1 MTDAGALSTR
11 PPSGRVRLI
20 GYIGAATGLALV
32 ARLAAFDLGTAQS
45 PFHGHG
51 YCYLWDPMLIS
62 AHVGADSA
70 IGLAYVAIAFT
81 LWSLVRRTRGAL
93 PYSWMFLA
101 FGTFIVACGLT
112 HFMEVWTLWTPVFWL
127 SADVKIV
134 TAVASVATAV
144 MLPPLVPKVLTLLD
158 DARVSREREVA
169 LVEAGRELE
178 RRVDQRTQELQA
190 ALAREQDL
198 RYTAETA
205 ARTQEEFLR
214 VVSHELRTPLNAI
227 VGWSELLLQEHPS
240 GTYARGL
247 RAIARNASAQTQLV
261 DDLLDASA
269 LDLGKLQL
277 QREHVDARSLTAT
290 ALDAVQFSVEG
301 RQQHLESTI
310 APDPLVVD
318 ADPVRLRQVLVNLL
332 SNASKFT
339 PEGGTIR
346 VNVREAGPDV
356 VWDVSDTGVGM
367 AADFIDRAFDRFAQ
381 ADSTTTRSHGGLGLG
396 LAITRQ
402 LVEMH
407 GGTITASSD
416 GPGRGAT
423 FTVRLPKRQA

>member
-1 MTDAGALSTR
+1 MTDAGAVSTR
-11 PPSGRVRLI
+11 PPSRRIRLL
-20 GYIGAATGLALV
+20 GYLGVATALALV
-32 ARLAAFDLGTAQS
+32 ARLAAFDFADGHS

-51 YCYLWDPMLIS
+51 YCYLWEPTLIS
-62 AHVGADSA
+62 AHVGADTA

-127 SADVKIV
+127 SADVKII

-158 DARVSREREVA
+158 DARVSRDREVA
-169 LVEAGRELE
+169 LVEARVDLE
-178 RRVDQRTQELQA
+178 RRVEQRTQELKA
-190 ALAREQDL
+190 ALEREQEL
-198 RYTAETA
+198 RHTAEAA
-205 ARTQEEFLR
+205 ARSQEEFLR

-227 VGWSELLLQEHPS
+227 VGWSELLLQEQAS
-240 GTYARGL
+240 GPAARGL
-247 RAIARNASAQTQLV
+247 RAIARNAYAQTQLV

-269 LDLGKLQL
+269 LDLGKLQI
-277 QREHVDARSLTAT
+277 QRERVDARSITAA
-290 ALDAVQFSVEG
+290 ALDAVRFSMEG
-301 RQQHLESTI
+301 RQQRLESTI
-310 APDPLVVD
+310 EASPLLVH

-339 PEGGTIR
+339 PDGGTIGVDVRR
-346 VNVREAGPDV
+346 VGTQV
-356 VWDVSDTGVGM
+356 VWTVSDTGIGM
-367 AADFIDRAFDRFAQ
+367 TADFIPHAFDRFAQ
-381 ADSTTTRSHGGLGLG
+381 ADSTTTRKHGGLGLG

-407 GGTITASSD
+407 GGTIAAASE
-416 GPGRGAT
+416 GPGRGST
-423 FTVRLPKRQA
+423 FTVRLPESQ